1 MIAAYTFF
9 QTIAAT
15 LSPTLISFLASYF
28 NAPSNPAI
36 YGKILTGCAAVGY
49 LGSIPFWLL
58 AGRSYRNEML
68 KKRAQNAI

>member
-15 LSPTLISFLASYF
+15 MSPIIISFLASYF
-28 NAPSNPAI
+28 NAPSNPAV
-36 YGKILTGCAAVGY
+36 YGKILTGCGAIGY

-58 AGRSYRNEML
+58 AGKNYEKEML
-68 KKRAQNAI
+68 RK